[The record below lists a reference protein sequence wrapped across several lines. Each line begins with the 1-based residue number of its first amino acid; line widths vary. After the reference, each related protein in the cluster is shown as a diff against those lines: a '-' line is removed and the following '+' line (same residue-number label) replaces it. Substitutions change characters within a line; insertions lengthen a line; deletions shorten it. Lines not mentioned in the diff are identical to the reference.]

1 MHCNPYYQIRNRK
14 NRGPEPGFGSSDLT
28 KNVSVR
34 SMLKLRSARRCSRPE
49 TKSTEAR
56 QLDRTRTTSTQ
67 LEKGITMKTEIN
79 HGFSSLRSR
88 VLIGVALILVA
99 VAALVAPARATR
111 SAKTPDGVLMIIN
124 GQCTCVDPGII
135 GTVPRGGPC
144 ELNGHTAA
152 QVTDI
157 TRTRTKAPECPPPG
171 VEVQFGPGNCECV
184 APGETHGPGILCTNR
199 TR

>member
-1 MHCNPYYQIRNRK
+1 
-14 NRGPEPGFGSSDLT
+14 
-28 KNVSVR
+28 
-34 SMLKLRSARRCSRPE
+34 MLKLRYARRCSQPE

-67 LEKGITMKTEIN
+67 LEKGIMMKTEIN

-88 VLIGVALILVA
+88 VSTGLPLLLVA
-99 VAALVAPARATR
+99 VAALVAPALATNPA
-111 SAKTPDGVLMIIN
+111 S
-124 GQCTCVDPGII
+124 
-135 GTVPRGGPC
+135 GPC

-152 QVTDI
+152 QATDI
-157 TRTRTKAPECPPPG
+157 TRTTIKSPECPPPG

-184 APGETHGPGILCTNR
+184 APGEIHGPGILCTNR